1 MNSIQQQQYTTRL
14 DSISKARFSE
24 AKNTVVLGRKKI
36 PSASLEKDPNSEMSS
51 VLKDKPNF
59 HKPRK
64 ERT

>member
-1 MNSIQQQQYTTRL
+1 MMNSIQQQQYTLRL
-14 DSISKARFSE
+14 DSLSTAEFFE
-24 AKNTVVLGRKKI
+24 AENMVVLGRKKI
-36 PSASLEKDPNSEMSS
+36 PSASLDPNSEMSS